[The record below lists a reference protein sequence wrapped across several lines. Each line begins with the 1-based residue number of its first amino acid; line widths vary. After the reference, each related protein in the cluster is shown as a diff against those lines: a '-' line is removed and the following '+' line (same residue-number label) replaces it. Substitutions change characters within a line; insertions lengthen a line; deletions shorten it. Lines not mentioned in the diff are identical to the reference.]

1 MRTLTFALVSLLA
14 LTFAS
19 RLSDRPTAHP
29 DPEGAQPTG
38 TSLTKGGSGGG
49 NDGGSGGGDD
59 DDEDFTVVHA

>member
-29 DPEGAQPTG
+29 DPVDAQPTDS
-38 TSLTKGGSGGG
+38 SLSKGGGSGGK
-49 NDGGSGGGDD
+49 DGGSGGDD
-59 DDEDFTVVHA
+59 DDEDFQVVHA